1 MAVDT
6 FRSWDART
14 IVIARAFLATTL
26 LLRTSDG
33 VSHVTFFADLVFLFE
48 LLLGAA
54 IAVGWLMRYAAAMVL
69 LGTIAAAVLAPDFH
83 LALFSANP
91 GTTAAVL
98 ITSGILVCF
107 GQNTDKVD
115 AARIDEN
122 NESSSEPLCVLPH
135 EPWDEGLEVTIRLE
149 DGHIRGLQR
158 HLGIVTIHDRAGG
171 VRNTGEEVW
180 YARDDG

>member
-6 FRSWDART
+6 FRSWGART

-115 AARIDEN
+115 
-122 NESSSEPLCVLPH
+122 S
-135 EPWDEGLEVTIRLE
+135 
-149 DGHIRGLQR
+149 
-158 HLGIVTIHDRAGG
+158 
-171 VRNTGEEVW
+171 
-180 YARDDG
+180 

>member
-33 VSHVTFFADLVFLFE
+33 VSHVTFFAELVFLFE

-69 LGTIAAAVLAPDFH
+69 LGTIAAAALAPHCH
-83 LALFSANP
+83 LALFPANP

-98 ITSGILVCF
+98 ITSGILVSF

-122 NESSSEPLCVLPH
+122 NESSSEPLCVIPH

>member
-1 MAVDT
+1 VDT

-33 VSHVTFFADLVFLFE
+33 VSRVTFFADLVFLFE

-69 LGTIAAAVLAPDFH
+69 LGTIAAAAAVALAPHSH
-83 LALFSANP
+83 LVLFPANP

-115 AARIDEN
+115 
-122 NESSSEPLCVLPH
+122 S
-135 EPWDEGLEVTIRLE
+135 
-149 DGHIRGLQR
+149 
-158 HLGIVTIHDRAGG
+158 
-171 VRNTGEEVW
+171 
-180 YARDDG
+180 

>member
-69 LGTIAAAVLAPDFH
+69 LGTIAAAALAPHSH
-83 LALFSANP
+83 LALFPANP

-122 NESSSEPLCVLPH
+122 NESSSEPLCVIHH

-149 DGHIRGLQR
+149 YGHGRGLQR
-158 HLGIVTIHDRAGG
+158 HLDIVTIHDRAGG